1 MWKEVRALRYFASPS
16 SFLPFQL
23 LCCTSSVRFDSR
35 RRRKVKVDPQRESF
49 IVTSEGVAN
58 KFFLAP
64 FFSLIS
70 SGSNLP
76 PSAFFAGK
84 TSTPA
89 RIEQGVRERTNFR
102 AELKEGGGAKKGER
116 E

>member
-1 MWKEVRALRYFASPS
+1 MCMTISATENGTWKGTL
-16 SFLPFQL
+16 
-23 LCCTSSVRFDSR
+23 FDSR

-84 TSTPA
+84 TSTA

-102 AELKEGGGAKKGER
+102 AELKEGGAKKGER